1 MAARIRVVVIGA
13 GGRMGQSLLRQ
24 LPQFPALEL
33 AAEVG
38 RTDDL
43 AACLQGA
50 GLALDFSS
58 AAASAAHVN
67 ACAAAR
73 VPLLLGTTGLPES
86 LQALLQQAAE
96 RIPLLV
102 AANTSIAANLL
113 LELVQRAARALPLS
127 FDVEICEAHHRDKID
142 APSGT
147 ALALGATVAA
157 ARGARP
163 AEVPVVYGPHRPGPR
178 VTGEIA
184 YAVTRGGD
192 LVGEHAVHFYGAG
205 ERLTLSHGASDR
217 AVYAR
222 GALQA
227 GAWLARQ
234 RAGRYQL
241 LDAVSEK

>member
-1 MAARIRVVVIGA
+1 MSARLRVVVIGA
-13 GGRMGQSLLRQ
+13 RGRMGQSLLRL

-33 AAEVG
+33 AVAVG
-38 RTDDL
+38 RSDDL
-43 AACLQGA
+43 AASLQGA
-50 GLALDFSS
+50 GLALDFSNP
-58 AAASAAHVN
+58 AASAAHVS
-67 ACAAAR
+67 ACVAAR

-86 LQALLQQAAE
+86 LEPALQQAA
-96 RIPLLV
+96 RQIPLLV
-102 AANTSIAANLL
+102 AANTSIAVSLL

-147 ALALGATVAA
+147 ALALGAAVAT

-163 AEVPVVYGPHRPGPR
+163 AEVPLVHGPQHPGPR
-178 VTGEIA
+178 ATGEIA

-192 LVGEHAVHFYGAG
+192 LVGEHAVHFFGAG
-205 ERLTLSHGASDR
+205 ERLTLSHVASDR

-227 GAWLARQ
+227 GSWLARQ
-234 RAGRYQL
+234 SPGRYQMI
-241 LDAVSEK
+241 DAVSEK

>member
-1 MAARIRVVVIGA
+1 MGTRLRVVVIG
-13 GGRMGQSLLRQ
+13 GNGRMGQSLLRL

-33 AAEVG
+33 AATVG
-38 RTDDL
+38 RGDDL
-43 AACLQGA
+43 AASLQGA
-50 GLALDFSS
+50 GLALDFSN
-58 AAASAAHVN
+58 ATASDAHVS
-67 ACAAAR
+67 ACVAAR

-86 LQALLQQAAE
+86 LQPLLQQAA
-96 RIPLLV
+96 RQIPLLV
-102 AANTSIAANLL
+102 AANTSIAVNLL

-127 FDVEICEAHHRDKID
+127 FDVEICDAHHRDKID

-147 ALALGATVAA
+147 ALALGAAVAA

-163 AEVPVVYGPHRPGPR
+163 DAVPLVYGPRQPGPR
-178 VTGEIA
+178 ATGEIA

-192 LVGEHAVHFYGAG
+192 LVGEHDVHFYGAG
-205 ERLTLSHGASDR
+205 ERLTLSHAASDR
-217 AVYAR
+217 AVFAR

-234 RAGRYQL
+234 SAGRYQM

>member
-1 MAARIRVVVIGA
+1 MGVRIRVVVIGA
-13 GGRMGQSLLRQ
+13 SGRMGQSLLRL

-33 AAEVG
+33 GAAVG
-38 RTDDL
+38 RMDDL
-43 AACLQGA
+43 AANLQGA

-58 AAASAAHVN
+58 AAASATHVS

-86 LQALLQQAAE
+86 LQPVLQQAA
-96 RIPLLV
+96 RQIPLLV
-102 AANTSIAANLL
+102 AANTSIAVNLL
-113 LELVQRAARALPLS
+113 LELVRRAALALPLS
-127 FDVEICEAHHRDKID
+127 FDVEICDAHHRDKID

-147 ALALGATVAA
+147 ALALGAAVAT

-163 AEVPVVYGPHRPGPR
+163 AEVPLVYGPQHSGPR

-234 RAGRYQL
+234 SAGRYQL
-241 LDAVSEK
+241 LEAVGEK